1 MARRALHALAAG
13 AVLGGSLLIATP
25 AFADTCQPGDPYP
38 CVTPGG
44 GGGGT
49 VSGGS
54 GGGSGT
60 TASGGGGGGTITG
73 GNLPFT
79 GAEILPIAGTAG
91 ALLVVGTTVLVAGR
105 RRRPSTEV

>member
-13 AVLGGSLLIATP
+13 AVLGGTLLIATP
-25 AFADTCQPGDPYP
+25 AFADSCEPGDDYP
-38 CVTPGG
+38 CITPGG
-44 GGGGT
+44 GGGTGG
-49 VSGGS
+49 SGS
-54 GGGSGT
+54 GGGSST
-60 TASGGGGGGTITG
+60 SGGGVQAG

-79 GAEILPIAGTAG
+79 GAEILPVAGTAG

>member
-1 MARRALHALAAG
+1 MARRAFHALAAG
-13 AVLGGSLLIATP
+13 AVLGSTLLIATP
-25 AFADTCQPGDPYP
+25 AFADSCEPGDDYP
-38 CVTPGG
+38 CITPGG

-49 VSGGS
+49 GSGGS
-54 GGGSGT
+54 GSGSGT
-60 TASGGGGGGTITG
+60 TASGGGGGTTTG

-79 GAEILPIAGTAG
+79 GAEILPVAGTAG